1 MVPLENGVYYFEIE
15 IEHETE
21 CFQDIGM
28 RFCEEHVSL
37 DGMLGCG
44 EKSWGY
50 HGYAGHIHACG
61 QTERSSFSPRFGHGD
76 TVGCGVNFHQGIAFY
91 TLNGDVIGKAFQGIK
106 GKLYPAI
113 SAHLMHDGGVLTAK
127 FWSENEHQNKTFV
140 YKGSLSDPRTLEE
153 PKTPLESFEA
163 SKNRGAKE
171 DEDDS

>member
-61 QTERSSFSPRFGHGD
+61 QTERSSFGPRFGHGD

-91 TLNGDVIGKAFQGIK
+91 TLNGDVIGRFLLSTLSQGR
-106 GKLYPAI
+106 YPSHPSPIFGEAW
-113 SAHLMHDGGVLTAK
+113 HRVQTVL
-127 FWSENEHQNKTFV
+127 H
-140 YKGSLSDPRTLEE
+140 GHC
-153 PKTPLESFEA
+153 
-163 SKNRGAKE
+163 
-171 DEDDS
+171 